1 MTLPKIIFFDA
12 VGTLF
17 GVRSTVGEIYAQ
29 FAAQAGLKVDAQP
42 LNTAFIQSFRTAP
55 RAAFAQIMSQVTPQF
70 ASQDLPHLEYD
81 WWRTVA
87 QRSFERVGVL
97 EQLPDFDAFFRPL
110 FNHFETADPWILYPE
125 TLNVLEILKSLEI
138 ELAIISNFDSRLYA
152 VLEALGLA
160 SWFKSVTISTQV
172 GAAKP
177 DAGIFEAAIAKHPYL
192 PTQGWHVGDSWA
204 EDYEGATAAGLQGIW
219 LNRDGA
225 ELSATSLNLTS
236 PSLTS
241 PNAKETEVLEISDL
255 TALQKI
261 LQP

>member
-42 LNTAFIQSFRTAP
+42 LNTAFIQSFKTAP
-55 RAAFAQIMSQVTPQF
+55 RAAFAQALP
-70 ASQDLPHLEYD
+70 QDLPHLEYD
-81 WWRTVA
+81 WWRTLA

-125 TLNVLEILKSLEI
+125 TLSALEILKSLEI
-138 ELAIISNFDSRLYA
+138 DLAIISNFDSRLHA
-152 VLEALGLA
+152 VLEVLGLA
-160 SWFKSVTISTQV
+160 SWFQSVTISTQV

-177 DAGIFEAAIAKHPYL
+177 EAEIFEVAIAKHPYL
-192 PTQGWHVGDSWA
+192 PTQAWHVGDSWS
-204 EDYEGATAAGLQGIW
+204 EDYEGSTAAGLQGIW
-219 LNRDGA
+219 LNRDRAKLGA
-225 ELSATSLNLTS
+225 ASLKAS
-236 PSLTS
+236 E
-241 PNAKETEVLEISDL
+241 AEVLEISDL
-255 TALQKI
+255 TALQNI